1 MKVLGTMVRWHRDG
15 AENVVAASDY
25 AFSLKQWL
33 IGGPLFILGIVSVVG
48 LPAIF
53 GYLHRCIQDGVKC
66 CAAPPHFDRL
76 LSDYV
81 EGLKIFFLGFYYF
94 LVIVIGLG
102 YVFSNVAVPISPVS
116 TGEVSNDAGLFIS
129 YGSFILLM
137 MTILFAL
144 FFMNAWL
151 RYATKGDYLASLN
164 PLFAVEWTLR
174 YPTIIV
180 NNFVQC
186 SAIML
191 IAAVACVFIVTI
203 PWALLFGLVA
213 CACVSARSY
222 VLDTEKGDPIVDW
235 ALKVFRAKVPHDHP
249 LLSREFGEEWVQ
261 KKEFYTIWRTG
272 IRVPGWLVEFP
283 QFYLLSRLSH
293 TLRSVKY
300 ALANGHH
307 VFWGGLVA
315 LSSGILIGSPL
326 LFGYLSRCLRE
337 SLHGS
342 EKLPPFDNKVKM
354 YLEGLVISVMCLEYL
369 ALTWILFMI
378 ISPLFNVPELNGIY
392 INLFGR
398 WTITNVHVLLP
409 AALHAFVFG
418 MFFNNAWLRYAIT
431 GKMLPAMNP
440 VSMAGWM
447 LTFPEIILNNMMS
460 TGLLGLMLLLP
471 GFLVFTLPWV
481 TFVGFVANAFIRG
494 ESFEKLTATGGIRKS
509 PVVQGLVKTVAPRAI
524 RK

>member
-1 MKVLGTMVRWHRDG
+1 MKGLRSALRWHRES
-15 AENVVAASDY
+15 AESIVAASDY
-25 AFSLKQWL
+25 AFTLEQWL

-53 GYLHRCIQDGVKC
+53 GYLHRCIQVSVKC
-66 CAAPPHFDRL
+66 CAAPPRFDRL
-76 LSDYV
+76 LADYV
-81 EGLKIFFLGFYYF
+81 EGLKIFFLGIYYF

-102 YVFSNVAVPISPVS
+102 YLFSNVALPVS
-116 TGEVSNDAGLFIS
+116 PASTGQVGNDMGLFMY
-129 YGSFILLM
+129 YGSFVVLLM
-137 MTILFAL
+137 FILFAL

-164 PLFAVEWTLR
+164 PLFVIEWTLR
-174 YPTIIV
+174 YPTIIL
-180 NNFVQC
+180 NNFIQC

-191 IAAVACVFIVTI
+191 IAAVACVFVVTI
-203 PWALLFGLVA
+203 PWAVLSGLVA

-222 VLDTEKGDPIVDW
+222 VRDTEKGDPIVDW
-235 ALKVFRAKVPHDHP
+235 VLKVFRAKVPHDHP
-249 LLSREFGEEWVQ
+249 LLSPGFDEEWQQ
-261 KKEFYTIWRTG
+261 KKEFYAVWRTG
-272 IRVPGWLVEFP
+272 VRVPGWLVEYP

-293 TLRSVKY
+293 TLRSIRY
-300 ALANGHH
+300 ALANGHR

-315 LSSGILIGSPL
+315 LSSGVLIGTPL

-342 EKLPPFDNKVKM
+342 EVLPPFDGKVKM
-354 YLEGLVISVMCLEYL
+354 YLEGLVVGVMSLEYL
-369 ALTWILFMI
+369 ALTWLLFQV
-378 ISPLFNVPELNGIY
+378 ISPLFNVPALSGIY

-431 GKMLPAMNP
+431 GKMLQAMNP

-447 LTFPEIILNNMMS
+447 LTYPEIILNNMMS

-481 TFVGFVANAFIRG
+481 TFVGLVANAFIRG

-509 PVVQGLVKTVAPRAI
+509 PVVKGLVKTVTPRAI